1 MKNGWRVSASAPKA
15 LRRTWMR
22 PGQSAVSRPSKEVG
36 AHRFSQRSYTDEQ
49 LDALLYTDLD
59 ELNS

>member
-1 MKNGWRVSASAPKA
+1 MGGGHPPARRKPAQNADAP
-15 LRRTWMR
+15 R
-22 PGQSAVSRPSKEVG
+22 QSAVSRPSKEVG
-36 AHRFSQRSYTDEQ
+36 APLLPESYTDEQ

>member
-1 MKNGWRVSASAPKA
+1 MKNGWRASASAPKA
-15 LRRTWMR
+15 R
-22 PGQSAVSRPSKEVG
+22 QSAVSRPSKEVG